1 MVRGVAFVIL
11 GLVVSCAGFASPP
24 TARRWPPNG
33 GRDALTNSKC
43 RSRTRAAQMSIR
55 EMIGADVESGG
66 LFDPLGEREREKY
79 VKDDVCNETA
89 NRNVI
94 SGCASLEIQK
104 LAS

>member
-1 MVRGVAFVIL
+1 
-11 GLVVSCAGFASPP
+11 
-24 TARRWPPNG
+24 
-33 GRDALTNSKC
+33 
-43 RSRTRAAQMSIR
+43 MSIR

-94 SGCASLEIQK
+94 SGCASLGIQK